1 MNSLSQILLLKMVW
15 EILIYSRQTV
25 HKINAVQEE
34 EEEEEKTE
42 AEESDNAV

>member
-34 EEEEEKTE
+34 EEEEKTE
-42 AEESDNAV
+42 AEEPDNAV